1 MGQLCYMAK
10 SKPYSL
16 CTPAFDP
23 LSGGIR
29 VMYGLY
35 GWLLAKGQIVHLNAK
50 YEDRNFIG
58 IYPEI
63 YHGNPTGANIVARYI
78 LNKPG
83 VMASHGTPG
92 PTVYEKTD
100 RIFVFSK
107 IFDTFGVDDDH
118 LMFLP
123 ILNLHLFKDRGRVR
137 NKKCVFFGK
146 YSKASKMSV
155 HFAHPNDCINLDHIL
170 LDANS
175 DQGKLAD
182 FLNDCQVM
190 YGYDSVSAMYE
201 VARLC
206 GCRVVI
212 IPDGSYTKKEF
223 GQYEPGMNGI
233 SWDVKEDVPLDG
245 VKFRNHYISMVKL
258 FDRKL
263 DKFIS
268 LTQA

>member
-1 MGQLCYMAK
+1 
-10 SKPYSL
+10 
-16 CTPAFDP
+16 
-23 LSGGIR
+23 
-29 VMYGLY
+29 MYALY
-35 GWLLAKGQIVHLNAK
+35 GALLMKGQIVYLNAK
-50 YEDRNFIG
+50 YEDRNFIA

-63 YHGNPTGANIVARYI
+63 YHGNPTGANIVVRYI

-92 PTVYEKTD
+92 PMQFHHSD

-123 ILNLHLFKDRGRVR
+123 VLNLNLFKDRGKKRT
-137 NKKCVFFGK
+137 KKCVFFGK
-146 YSKASKMSV
+146 YAGASDMDV
-155 HFAHPNDCINLDHIL
+155 HFAHPNDCIKIDRQLSLN
-170 LDANS
+170 
-175 DQGKLAD
+175 QGALAD
-182 FLNDCQVM
+182 LLNECEVM

-212 IPDGSYTKKEF
+212 IPDGSYTKKQF
-223 GQYEPGMNGI
+223 KQYEPGMNGI
-233 SWDVKEDVPLDG
+233 SWDVKEDVKLD
-245 VKFRNHYISMVKL
+245 VKEFRKHYISMVKL
-258 FDRKL
+258 FDKKI

-268 LTQA
+268 ITQQ